1 MEKREPLETIL
12 TSDHT
17 VLPADLRHKNDKPNR
32 YNVAAYIPSNCKMS
46 LNHKRL
52 QLIAAV
58 LKLHL
63 FFFVFPFFCPSHSGS
78 TVKIEMSYKMW
89 QDANMWLPEGI
100 WKRSCWFCNCRER
113 RHPSHFHPR
122 KKKNN
127 KKNPLKSWTTWGM
140 LEGDTNS
147 ISKACERTSNDTI
160 INSAYD

>member
-63 FFFVFPFFCPSHSGS
+63 FFFVFPFF
-78 TVKIEMSYKMW
+78 
-89 QDANMWLPEGI
+89 A
-100 WKRSCWFCNCRER
+100 
-113 RHPSHFHPR
+113 
-122 KKKNN
+122 
-127 KKNPLKSWTTWGM
+127 PLT
-140 LEGDTNS
+140 L
-147 ISKACERTSNDTI
+147 A
-160 INSAYD
+160 AQ